1 MKVQLVL
8 FILLA
13 FSLLTG
19 CDNARAGI
27 IDVDKDDDEM
37 NSAMAEAR
45 QTIDEFWSAR
55 DLGGA
60 EFGGLLKV
68 YFFDPDGDPDD
79 GEHMWVR
86 VSRRT
91 GPEIQGTLLSNPM
104 SLTSVAQGDSVRFQL
119 DRVSDW
125 LVASNGMARGAYTVQ
140 LLRKRMTDSER
151 REHDSAYPFRFEC
164 SDGTGDQRST

>member
-19 CDNARAGI
+19 CDNARDGI

-91 GPEIQGTLLSNPM
+91 GDSRHVVEQPNGLDLRRAGRFCALSTGSGVGLAGGKQWHGPGGLHGSIAAQTHDRLGTPRTRLGLSV
-104 SLTSVAQGDSVRFQL
+104 SL
-119 DRVSDW
+119 
-125 LVASNGMARGAYTVQ
+125 
-140 LLRKRMTDSER
+140 RM
-151 REHDSAYPFRFEC
+151 F
-164 SDGTGDQRST
+164 